1 MCVSLSIW
9 LKIKGLSNWNRNTMA
24 TDLIPRVKG
33 VRDFYPE
40 DWALQKWLGE
50 TCIALGAGFGYQEY
64 EGPVME
70 YMDLY
75 LGKTSE
81 EIVSRQTFTLSGR
94 DEKPLVLRPELTPTL
109 ARMVAQEEDRLVF
122 PLRWQSYGRF
132 YRYERP
138 QRGRGR
144 SFFQWNIDLLGSDT
158 VHADAEIITIA
169 CELFKTLGLS
179 PDQVTVK
186 VNDRQGLE
194 CHLIRSFGLRSGQ
207 IRPLFAIVDR
217 IDKMPFEKF
226 SGGLAELGLDREQI
240 DGLVELLESKGPGFS
255 PRLEQVIRL
264 LEGNGVSEYV
274 DPDLKIV
281 RGFDYYT
288 GIVFEAWATHSL
300 RRALFGGGRYDN
312 LTLQVGGRKPVPGV
326 GFAVGDMAITE
337 LLKESDLLDHVT
349 SPVADLLVSVFSE
362 DTAEQAA
369 SYARLARSRGLAV
382 ELGLNPGQRLDRQL
396 KYAHRKGIPFV
407 TIIGPD
413 EVSSKTVLL
422 KNLATGEQTL
432 LPSCNVGQLAEL
444 IRHYRQL

>member
-1 MCVSLSIW
+1 
-9 LKIKGLSNWNRNTMA
+9 MA

-40 DWALQKWLGE
+40 AWALQKWLRE
-50 TCIALGAGFGYQEY
+50 TCIRLGAGFGYQEY

-70 YMDLY
+70 YLDLY

-81 EIVSRQTFTLSGR
+81 EIVGRQTFRLSGR

-109 ARMVAQEEDRLVF
+109 ARMVAQQEDRLVF

-158 VHADAEIITIA
+158 LHADVEIITIA
-169 CELFKTLGLS
+169 CELLRTLGLS
-179 PDQVTVK
+179 PDQVTVRL
-186 VNDRQGLE
+186 NDRQGLE
-194 CHLIRSFGLRSGQ
+194 SHLIRTLGLPSDR

-217 IDKMPFEKF
+217 IDRMPFEKF
-226 SGGLAELGLDREQI
+226 SGGLEELGLDTAQI
-240 DGLVELLESKGPGFS
+240 DGLVDVLESKDPVFS
-255 PRLEQVIRL
+255 PRLERVCRL
-264 LEGNGVSEYV
+264 LEMNDVSEYV
-274 DPDLKIV
+274 EPDPKIV

-288 GIVFEAWATHSL
+288 GVVFEAWAKGSL

-337 LLKESDLLDHVT
+337 LLTESDLLGHLST
-349 SPVADLLVSVFSE
+349 PIAELLVTVFSE
-362 DTAEQAA
+362 DTAEHAA
-369 SYARLARSRGLAV
+369 AYARLARSHGLTV
-382 ELGLNPGQRLDRQL
+382 ELGLKPGQRLDRQL

-413 EVSSKTVLL
+413 EIRSKTVKL
-422 KNLATGEQTL
+422 KNLATGEQTE
-432 LPSCNVGQLAEL
+432 LPADNVGKLAER
-444 IRHYRQL
+444 IRNTRKR